1 MKTILLHVDDDAG
14 LDSRL
19 EAALTI
25 VRLLDGHL
33 TCSQPSTVANLV
45 GERYP
50 VASWDDG
57 GVVGDIVHAAAQQAD
72 ALQDRIEAR
81 LRDADISWSWRRSAL
96 GAVQALVEESVL
108 ADLIV
113 VSAPDAGHH
122 PEIARAFV
130 GEVALSAGAPVF
142 TVPFSFDNFDPAG
155 PVMVAWDGSIEV
167 TRTIRSS
174 IALLKRAGAV
184 HLVSVGKSMRRG
196 FDAAESKAYFDLLG
210 LDVDVAEIEK
220 RGRTTDSLLAKAEA
234 LGAAYIVMGAYGHSR
249 LREAVFGGVTRAMLG
264 QDRFPLLMHH

>member
-19 EAALTI
+19 EAALTV

-45 GERYP
+45 AERYP

-57 GVVGDIVHAAAQQAD
+57 GVVGDIAHAAAQQAD

-81 LRDADISWSWRRSAL
+81 LRDAGISWSWRRNAL

-113 VSAPDAGHH
+113 LSAPDDDHH

-130 GEVALSAGAPVF
+130 GEIALSAGAPVL
-142 TVPFSFDNFDPAG
+142 TVPVGFGNFDPAG
-155 PVMVAWDGSIEV
+155 PAMVAWDGSIEA
-167 TRTIRSS
+167 TRTIRS
-174 IALLKRAGAV
+174 AVGLLGRARSV
-184 HLVSVGKSMRRG
+184 HLVTVGTSMRRG
-196 FDAAESKAYFDLLG
+196 FDAAESKVYFDLLG
-210 LDVDVAEIEK
+210 LAVEVAAIEK
-220 RGRTTDSLLAKAEA
+220 QGRTTDSLLAQADA

>member
-19 EAALTI
+19 EAALTV

-50 VASWDDG
+50 VANWDDG

-72 ALQDRIEAR
+72 ALEDRIEAR
-81 LRDADISWSWRRSAL
+81 LDGEGISWSWRRCAL

-113 VSAPDAGHH
+113 VSAPDEDHH

-142 TVPFSFDNFDPAG
+142 TVPTGFENFDPAG
-155 PVMVAWDGSIEV
+155 PVMVAWDGSIEA
-167 TRTIRSS
+167 TRTVRSS
-174 IALLKRAGAV
+174 IALLKRAAAV
-184 HLVSVGKSMRRG
+184 HLVTVGTSMRRG
-196 FDAAESKAYFDLLG
+196 FDVAQSKAYFDLLG
-210 LDVDVAEIEK
+210 LAVDVAAIEK
-220 RGRTTDSLLAKAEA
+220 QGRTTDSLIAKASDI
-234 LGAAYIVMGAYGHSR
+234 GATYIVMGAYGHSR

>member
-1 MKTILLHVDDDAG
+1 MKTILLYVDSDAG
-14 LDSRL
+14 MDSRL
-19 EAALTI
+19 DAALTV

-45 GERYP
+45 SDRYP
-50 VASWDDG
+50 VASWGDG

-113 VSAPDAGHH
+113 LSAPDEDHH

-130 GEVALSAGAPVF
+130 GEVALSAGAPVL
-142 TVPFSFDNFDPAG
+142 TVPSGFENFDPTG
-155 PVMVAWDGSIEV
+155 PVMVAWDGSMEA
-167 TRTIRSS
+167 TRTIRGAV
-174 IALLKRAGAV
+174 ALLKCAVSV

-210 LDVDVAEIEK
+210 LDVEVTEVEK
-220 RGRTTDSLLAKAEA
+220 QGRTTDSLLAQAEA
-234 LGAAYIVMGAYGHSR
+234 IGAAYIVMGAYGHSR

-264 QDRFPLLMHH
+264 QDRFPLMMHH